1 MQFKYPELL
10 WALLLLAIPIIIH
23 LFQLRRFK
31 KTPFTNVKLLKKVVS
46 ESRRS
51 SVLKKW
57 LILLARLGIFASL
70 ILAFAQPFSANENA
84 LKPQQTVIYL
94 DNSFSMGAKL
104 DNGTLLQN
112 MVQEIIQNVPKNS
125 SFSLLTNDR
134 VFEDVEIADIQ
145 NELIDLAPSTNQ
157 LSLDQVLLR
166 SVTLF
171 QNDPDIIK
179 RTVFISDFQE
189 RLGPLPDTEENPDI
203 YFIKQVPQDL
213 VNVSIDS
220 VYISESDNAVVELTA
235 LLSSN
240 ETLES
245 HPVSLYNGDNLI
257 AKTAAPFANGRSAS
271 VTFSVPENAPI
282 AGRIVISDT
291 GLSYDNEFYF
301 NLDSPKKI
309 RVLAISEND
318 PEFLRRIYGPD
329 EFDFTTTPL
338 GQVNYSAIEDYNL
351 LVLNELEQIPAGLQS
366 TLRTFVANGGS
377 FVVIPA
383 QSIDI
388 ASYNGLSA
396 SYLNT
401 SYGPLLPQKA
411 SISGIAFEH
420 PIYKNVFNKQVTN
433 FQYPKVESF
442 YSIRSEGPK
451 LLTFQ
456 NGNAFLTGNENT
468 FFFASA
474 LNQQNSNFKN
484 SPLIVPT
491 FYNMARNSLKL
502 PQLYQTLGT
511 QATLEIPISLSK
523 DRILKVA
530 KEDYEFIPQQIS
542 LPKKVQLTFDENPKT
557 DGIFQISNGNEA
569 LGQISFNYDRKES
582 ELRYLDIDT
591 IENDRV
597 FDSISRFFEDVQ
609 KSNSVNEFWKWFAI
623 LALVFVLMESAL
635 QRFLK

>member
-94 DNSFSMGAKL
+94 DNSFSMEAKL
-104 DNGTLLQN
+104 DNGSLLQN
-112 MVQEIIQNVPKNS
+112 MVQEIIKNVPKNS

-166 SVTLF
+166 STTLF

-213 VNVSIDS
+213 LNVSIDS

-235 LLSSN
+235 VLSSN

-257 AKTAAPFANGRSAS
+257 AKTAAPFANGRNAS
-271 VTFSVPENAPI
+271 VTFSVPANAAI

-329 EFDFTTTPL
+329 EFDFGSTPL
-338 GQVNYSAIEDYNL
+338 GQVNYSAVEDYNL

-388 ASYNGLSA
+388 ASYNGLAA
-396 SYLNT
+396 SYFNT

-420 PIYKNVFNKQVTN
+420 PIYKNVFNKRVTN
-433 FQYPKVESF
+433 FQYPEVESF
-442 YSIRSEGPK
+442 YSFSSEGPK
-451 LLTFQ
+451 VLTFQ
-456 NGNAFLTGNENT
+456 NGNAFLTGNENA

-530 KEDYEFIPQQIS
+530 KDDYEFIPQQIS

-582 ELRYLDIDT
+582 ELRYLDIGSV
-591 IENDRV
+591 ESDRV

-609 KSNSVNEFWKWFAI
+609 KSSSVNEFWKWFAI

>member
-94 DNSFSMGAKL
+94 DNSFSMEAKL

-157 LSLDQVLLR
+157 LSLNQVLLR
-166 SVTLF
+166 STTLF

-189 RLGPLPDTEENPDI
+189 GLGPLPDTEENPDI
-203 YFIKQVPQDL
+203 YFIKQVPRDL

-257 AKTAAPFANGRSAS
+257 AKTAAPFANGRNAS
-271 VTFSVPENAPI
+271 VTFSVPANAAI

-318 PEFLRRIYGPD
+318 PKFLRRIYGPD
-329 EFDFTTTPL
+329 EFDFATTPL

-388 ASYNGLSA
+388 ASYNGLAA
-396 SYLNT
+396 SYFNT

-420 PIYKNVFNKQVTN
+420 PIYKNVFNKRVTN
-433 FQYPKVESF
+433 FQYPEVESF
-442 YSIRSEGPK
+442 YSISSEGPK
-451 LLTFQ
+451 VLTFQ
-456 NGNAFLTGNENT
+456 NGNAFLTGNENA

-530 KEDYEFIPQQIS
+530 KDDYEFIPQQIS

-557 DGIFQISNGNEA
+557 DGIFQIRNGNEA

-582 ELRYLDIDT
+582 ELRYLDIGSV
-591 IENDRV
+591 ESDRV
-597 FDSISRFFEDVQ
+597 FDSIFRFFEDVQ

>member
-94 DNSFSMGAKL
+94 DNSFSMEAKL

-166 SVTLF
+166 SATLF

-235 LLSSN
+235 VLSSN

-257 AKTAAPFANGRSAS
+257 AKTAAPFANGRNAS
-271 VTFSVPENAPI
+271 VTFSVPANAPI

-420 PIYKNVFNKQVTN
+420 PIYKNVFNKRVTN
-433 FQYPKVESF
+433 FQYPEVESF
-442 YSIRSEGPK
+442 YSFSSEGPK
-451 LLTFQ
+451 VLTFQ
-456 NGNAFLTGNENT
+456 NGNAFLIGNENA

-474 LNQQNSNFKN
+474 LNQENSNFKN

-491 FYNMARNSLKL
+491 FYNIARNSLKL

-511 QATLEIPISLSK
+511 QATLEIPVSLSK

-530 KEDYEFIPQQIS
+530 KDDYEFIPQQIS

-597 FDSISRFFEDVQ
+597 FDSIISFFEDVQ

-623 LALVFVLMESAL
+623 LALVFVLTESAL

>member
-84 LKPQQTVIYL
+84 LKPQQMVIYL
-94 DNSFSMGAKL
+94 DNSYSMEAKL

-112 MVQEIIQNVPKNS
+112 MVQEIIKNVPKNS

-166 SVTLF
+166 STTLF

-213 VNVSIDS
+213 LNVSIDS

-235 LLSSN
+235 VLSSN

-257 AKTAAPFANGRSAS
+257 AKTAAPFANGRNAS
-271 VTFSVPENAPI
+271 VTFSVPANAPI

-309 RVLAISEND
+309 RVLAISENH

-338 GQVNYSAIEDYNL
+338 GQVNYSAVEDYNL

-366 TLRTFVANGGS
+366 TLRTFVQNGGS

-383 QSIDI
+383 QNIDI
-388 ASYNGLSA
+388 ASYNGLAA
-396 SYLNT
+396 SYFNT

-420 PIYKNVFNKQVTN
+420 PIYKNVFNKRVTN
-433 FQYPKVESF
+433 FQYPEVESF
-442 YSIRSEGPK
+442 YSFSSEGPK
-451 LLTFQ
+451 ILTFQ
-456 NGNAFLTGNENT
+456 NGNAFLTGNENA

-530 KEDYEFIPQQIS
+530 KDDYEFIPQQIS

-557 DGIFQISNGNEA
+557 DGIFQIRNGNEG
-569 LGQISFNYDRKES
+569 LGQLSFNYDRKES
-582 ELRYLDIDT
+582 ELRYLDIGSV
-591 IENDRV
+591 ESDRV

>member
-51 SVLKKW
+51 SELKKW

-94 DNSFSMGAKL
+94 DNSFSMEAKL

-112 MVQEIIQNVPKNS
+112 MVQEIIKNVPKNS

-157 LSLDQVLLR
+157 LSLNQVLLR
-166 SVTLF
+166 SATLF

-189 RLGPLPDTEENPDI
+189 GLGPLPNSEEHPDI

-257 AKTAAPFANGRSAS
+257 AKTAAPFANGRNAS
-271 VTFSVPENAPI
+271 VTFSVPANAPI
-282 AGRIVISDT
+282 TGRIVISDT

-318 PEFLRRIYGPD
+318 PEFLRRIYGQD
-329 EFDFTTTPL
+329 EFDFATTPL

-366 TLRTFVANGGS
+366 ALRTFVANGGS

-388 ASYNGLSA
+388 ASYNGLAA
-396 SYLNT
+396 SYFNT
-401 SYGPLLPQKA
+401 SYGPLLPQQA

-420 PIYKNVFNKQVTN
+420 PIYKNVFNKRVTN
-433 FQYPKVESF
+433 FQYPEVESF
-442 YSIRSEGPK
+442 HSFSSEGPQV
-451 LLTFQ
+451 LTFQ
-456 NGNAFLTGNENT
+456 NGNAFLTGNENA

-523 DRILKVA
+523 DRILKVG
-530 KEDYEFIPQQIS
+530 KDDYEFIPQQIS

-557 DGIFQISNGNEA
+557 DGIFQIRNGNEG

-582 ELRYLDIDT
+582 ELRYLDIGSV
-591 IENDRV
+591 ESDRV

-609 KSNSVNEFWKWFAI
+609 KSSSVNEFWKWFAI